1 MVPARVAL
9 QLVRVLQAEPASQE
23 PGSVRAGLAQVGRV
37 RARVDRVLVDQASA
51 GPVPV
56 ELGTWLRELARQAQ
70 VVRMVLV
77 ARPGP
82 EVSAEVRQLPM
93 VPASRVAQ
101 RSSKV

>member
-1 MVPARVAL
+1 VAL

-37 RARVDRVLVDQASA
+37 RARVDQVLVDRVRVDQASA